1 MSTHVPCGYSINV
14 NNEFKDN
21 HHTYYRGNDS
31 MEKFAKEILR
41 IGKEIASE
49 EKHVEIFLTEDEK
62 LKHEEC
68 KKCHICD
75 KPFNTNKKSK
85 YFKSFKKVRDHCH
98 YTGKYSGAAHSLCN
112 LRYQEQRVIS
122 IVIQNGSKYD
132 FHLLIKELA
141 KKIKSQVKCIGEN
154 IETYKTF
161 SLLIEVEIDEVDE
174 KEKLKTKTY
183 NLRFIDSCRFMN
195 ISLDMLVDNLSEI
208 NNKECK
214 KCKERTKT
222 TEYCEFVK
230 LDKTDL
236 CTNV

>member
-1 MSTHVPCGYSINV
+1 MNMSLDILVDNLSEIN
-14 NNEFKDN
+14 NK
-21 HHTYYRGNDS
+21 
-31 MEKFAKEILR
+31 
-41 IGKEIASE
+41 
-49 EKHVEIFLTEDEK
+49 
-62 LKHEEC
+62 EC
-68 KKCHICD
+68 KKWVN

-98 YTGKYSGAAHSLCN
+98 YTGKYRGAAHSLCN

-141 KKIKSQVKCIGEN
+141 KKFKSQIKCIGEN

-222 TEYCEFVK
+222 TQYCEFVK